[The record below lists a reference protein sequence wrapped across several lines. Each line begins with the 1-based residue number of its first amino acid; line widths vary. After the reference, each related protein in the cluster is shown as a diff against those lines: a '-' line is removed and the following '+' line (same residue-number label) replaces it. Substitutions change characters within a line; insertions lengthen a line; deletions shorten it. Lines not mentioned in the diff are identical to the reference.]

1 MTIIFNLSAS
11 LVKITLSRHAFL
23 TCLENGE
30 FENQAMHQFRNCDEI
45 EQSDYSVFFY
55 MLIRVFWGRMHVTC
69 MCVWVSQGILWMS
82 KRCQR
87 RWTMKVQ
94 ISVPNLTNIFFING
108 NHFCS
113 HSDPESSIIL
123 NGLFDFRFL
132 IFDQIL
138 ACMGVPNTVVQFTKA
153 QSCYLITTP
162 WIHVQMHTLIC
173 TYIHAKILSVNRI
186 KVVFAFILL
195 MDIQKAI
202 VRTWPSD

>member
-1 MTIIFNLSAS
+1 MLSWHVLKMESLKIKQCINLEIVMKLNKVTI
-11 LVKITLSRHAFL
+11 
-23 TCLENGE
+23 
-30 FENQAMHQFRNCDEI
+30 QF
-45 EQSDYSVFFY
+45 FFY

-173 TYIHAKILSVNRI
+173 TYIYTCKNSFC
-186 KVVFAFILL
+186 K
-195 MDIQKAI
+195 
-202 VRTWPSD
+202 